1 MEIRFMIRGLFS
13 FALAAAL
20 TVPALPAKASAAAWP
35 QADQKKMMHDKL
47 QEVVNDLNLSDDQKS
62 KIKDIFTDAKSKRE
76 AVMNDTS
83 LTDDQKRAKMKELHA
98 GIMSKVNEVL
108 TPEQRTQ
115 LKEKLEAPKA
125 KTKNTRFELLE
136 TEKVRAAPGSNEP
149 GAFVLA

>member
-1 MEIRFMIRGLFS
+1 MKIRFMICGLFS
-13 FALAAAL
+13 LALAAAL

-76 AVMNDTS
+76 AIMTDTS
-83 LTDDQKRAKMKELHA
+83 LTDDQKRTKMKELHA

-108 TPEQRTQ
+108 TPEQRAQ
-115 LKEKLEAPKA
+115 LKEKLEAAKA
-125 KTKNTRFELLE
+125 KTP
-136 TEKVRAAPGSNEP
+136 ASNY
-149 GAFVLA
+149 

>member
-108 TPEQRTQ
+108 TPDQRTQ
-115 LKEKLEAPKA
+115 LKEKLETAKA
-125 KTKNTRFELLE
+125 RPP
-136 TEKVRAAPGSNEP
+136 ASNY
-149 GAFVLA
+149 

>member
-1 MEIRFMIRGLFS
+1 MKIRFMIRGLFS
-13 FALAAAL
+13 LALAAAL

-76 AVMNDTS
+76 AIMTDTS
-83 LTDDQKRAKMKELHA
+83 LTDDQKRAKMKELHTGVA
-98 GIMSKVNEVL
+98 SKVNEVL

-115 LKEKLEAPKA
+115 LKEKLEAAKA
-125 KTKNTRFELLE
+125 KTP
-136 TEKVRAAPGSNEP
+136 ASNY
-149 GAFVLA
+149 

>member
-1 MEIRFMIRGLFS
+1 MKIRFMIRGVFS

-76 AVMNDTS
+76 AIMTDTS
-83 LTDDQKRAKMKELHA
+83 LTDDQKRAKMKELHTGVA
-98 GIMSKVNEVL
+98 SKVNEVL

-115 LKEKLEAPKA
+115 LKEKLEAAKA
-125 KTKNTRFELLE
+125 KTP
-136 TEKVRAAPGSNEP
+136 ASNY
-149 GAFVLA
+149 

>member
-1 MEIRFMIRGLFS
+1 MKIRFMIRGLFS

-83 LTDDQKRAKMKELHA
+83 LTDDQKKAKMKELHA

-115 LKEKLEAPKA
+115 LKEKLEAA
-125 KTKNTRFELLE
+125 KTR
-136 TEKVRAAPGSNEP
+136 PSNY
-149 GAFVLA
+149 

>member
-115 LKEKLEAPKA
+115 LKEKLEAAKA
-125 KTKNTRFELLE
+125 KTP
-136 TEKVRAAPGSNEP
+136 ASNY
-149 GAFVLA
+149 

>member
-13 FALAAAL
+13 FTLAAAL

-62 KIKDIFTDAKSKRE
+62 KMKDIFTDAKSKRE
-76 AVMNDTS
+76 AIMNDTS

-115 LKEKLEAPKA
+115 LKEKLEAAKA
-125 KTKNTRFELLE
+125 KTP
-136 TEKVRAAPGSNEP
+136 ASNY
-149 GAFVLA
+149 

>member
-1 MEIRFMIRGLFS
+1 MKIRFMNRGLFS
-13 FALAAAL
+13 LALAAAL

-76 AVMNDTS
+76 AIMTDTS
-83 LTDDQKRAKMKELHA
+83 LTDDQKRAKMKELHTGVA
-98 GIMSKVNEVL
+98 SKVNEVL

-115 LKEKLEAPKA
+115 LKEKLEAAKA
-125 KTKNTRFELLE
+125 KTP
-136 TEKVRAAPGSNEP
+136 ASNY
-149 GAFVLA
+149 

>member
-1 MEIRFMIRGLFS
+1 MKIRFMIRGLFS
-13 FALAAAL
+13 LALAAAL
-20 TVPALPAKASAAAWP
+20 TVPAPPAKASAAAWP

-76 AVMNDTS
+76 AIMTDTS
-83 LTDDQKRAKMKELHA
+83 LTDDQKRTKMKELHA

-115 LKEKLEAPKA
+115 LKEKLEAA
-125 KTKNTRFELLE
+125 KTR
-136 TEKVRAAPGSNEP
+136 PSNY
-149 GAFVLA
+149 

>member
-1 MEIRFMIRGLFS
+1 MIRGLFS

-83 LTDDQKRAKMKELHA
+83 LTDDQKKAKMKELHA

-115 LKEKLEAPKA
+115 LKEKLEAA
-125 KTKNTRFELLE
+125 KTR
-136 TEKVRAAPGSNEP
+136 PSNY
-149 GAFVLA
+149 

>member
-1 MEIRFMIRGLFS
+1 MKIRFMIRGVFS

-20 TVPALPAKASAAAWP
+20 TVPALPAKASAAALP

-76 AVMNDTS
+76 AIMTDTS
-83 LTDDQKRAKMKELHA
+83 LTDDQKRAKMKELHTGVA
-98 GIMSKVNEVL
+98 SKVNEVL

-115 LKEKLEAPKA
+115 LKEKLEAA
-125 KTKNTRFELLE
+125 KTR
-136 TEKVRAAPGSNEP
+136 PSNY
-149 GAFVLA
+149 